1 VFLFYGGGFMDRLKY
16 SSSPDVAK
24 STLNEMNRIPTYYC
38 AKCLTILKYPAC
50 HVCNGEEI
58 RGIEINLQC

>member
-1 VFLFYGGGFMDRLKY
+1 MNERLFY

-24 STLNEMNRIPTYYC
+24 STLNEMNRVPTYYC

-50 HVCNGEEI
+50 HVCHGEEV
-58 RGIEINLQC
+58 REIEINLQS